1 MSIDIIFISL
11 GILLGVFFFLKI
23 WNTTGSILLTKKKK
37 KGKAVY
43 IEKPKYPKPRYCP
56 ICKAPLKKHESL
68 YATMLNKDSSKPKVI
83 IHGCRYCYK
92 PKPGDEEID
101 IDL

>member
-1 MSIDIIFISL
+1 MIFIAL
-11 GILLGVFFFLKI
+11 GILLGAFLFLKI
-23 WNTTGSILLTKKKK
+23 WNTADSVIIKRRKRRY
-37 KGKAVY
+37 KGVQ
-43 IEKPKYPKPRYCP
+43 IEKPKYPRPRYCP

-68 YATMLNKDSSKPKVI
+68 YATMLNKDSPKPRVI

-101 IDL
+101 LEL